1 MPSTRLSS
9 VHLTD
14 VSTKET
20 CQRARYSTAASFGV
34 IHSLPIKERSSPCKI
49 ERIFSM
55 TLGDAK

>member
-9 VHLTD
+9 GHLID
-14 VSTKET
+14 VSTEET

-34 IHSLPIKERSSPCKI
+34 IHSSSIKVRSIPCKI